1 MKQTADKSLELG
13 KQSVQNTEEAVRL
26 ARRTRFASYVS
37 SGLVGG
43 TAGGLGVY
51 IGTHDALPTALL
63 QAWGRGEVAALD
75 RLLPLV
81 HGELRR
87 LAGRH
92 MRHERIGHT
101 LQASALVNE
110 AYLRSRHA
118 GRRSTSGPT
127 SGRSVACSMNY

>member
-1 MKQTADKSLELG
+1 MDLG
-13 KQSVQNTEEAVRL
+13 ALSVVWCK
-26 ARRTRFASYVS
+26 
-37 SGLVGG
+37 
-43 TAGGLGVY
+43 
-51 IGTHDALPTALL
+51 IGRIPSHGQDPTALL
-63 QAWGRGEVAALD
+63 QAWGRGDRAAFD

-92 MRHERIGHT
+92 MRHEPAGHT